1 MQEVFKFINIQSA
14 SKNSEKA
21 LFFRKSFNDNSEER
35 KKEWYKKLDNLNIPQ
50 NYSKRFPK
58 AELNEF
64 IREMNFQLELIINN
78 KNFIMEIYENKRY
91 KFIIID
97 NKREKVLE
105 LNFQD
110 TVEKIRSNNRL
121 GYNEFILC
129 RNGH

>member
-78 KNFIMEIYENKRY
+78 KNFIMEIYENKKY